1 MFSFHYH
8 FHIIVDS
15 LEAAKY
21 VVAQWKKLHGSTV
34 ADARFQKYKKIEDF
48 ENAAMRFLSMLQR
61 LLSQNRKVVTVK
73 KDSDNYKALDM
84 IYTAMHGMQRMSSF
98 GQFRTMIG
106 DEALNDFRDEDL
118 VLNIEGLNVED
129 GCYTWYMSV
138 KDKVADW
145 YNMETGEALCCYKVT
160 RKDELLQDIY
170 LDEDIFPNS
179 G

>member
-1 MFSFHYH
+1 
-8 FHIIVDS
+8 
-15 LEAAKY
+15 
-21 VVAQWKKLHGSTV
+21 
-34 ADARFQKYKKIEDF
+34 
-48 ENAAMRFLSMLQR
+48 
-61 LLSQNRKVVTVK
+61 
-73 KDSDNYKALDM
+73 M

-145 YNMETGEALCCYKVT
+145 YNMELGRHCVVIRSPGRMNFC
-160 RKDELLQDIY
+160 R
-170 LDEDIFPNS
+170 IFI
-179 G
+179 